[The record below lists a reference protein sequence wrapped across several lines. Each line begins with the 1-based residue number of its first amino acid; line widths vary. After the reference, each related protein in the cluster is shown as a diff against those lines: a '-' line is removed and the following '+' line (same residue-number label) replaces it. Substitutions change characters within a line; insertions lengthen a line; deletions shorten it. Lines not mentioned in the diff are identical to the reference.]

1 MLMAH
6 AGTAEKTD
14 RSSIRITFFSSLST
28 TYHTPGH
35 LLHSPKPLYFTR
47 RYFNALPPYVPNCT
61 PPKTPSPRGWKPAWE
76 SLPRGDSVLDI

>member
-28 TYHTPGH
+28 IYHTPGH
-35 LLHSPKPLYFTR
+35 LLHSSKPLYFTR

-61 PPKTPSPRGWKPAWE
+61 PPQKTIATRLETRMGISAAW
-76 SLPRGDSVLDI
+76 R